1 MKKPILS
8 GRAVR
13 LYQRMLP
20 VIAAACLY
28 LAVSIGRMEPY
39 DAARLSMRTYA
50 MLEHVMMSL
59 TLTVGGGLLLDLA
72 ERYGS

>member
-13 LYQRMLP
+13 LYARMLP
-20 VIAAACLY
+20 VIAAAAIAC
-28 LAVSIGRMEPY
+28 AVTVGRMEPY
-39 DAARLSMRTYA
+39 DAARLYQRTYM
-50 MLEHVMMSL
+50 MLEHVLMSL